1 MGENFPEFRKDSNPH
16 IEEALQNLSTI
27 KTKKTIHSL
36 VIEKLIKP
44 NGKSKNKAE
53 KFKIYYSKE
62 QK

>member
-36 VIEKLIKP
+36 VIEKLTKTKWEIK
-44 NGKSKNKAE
+44 K
-53 KFKIYYSKE
+53 
-62 QK
+62 